1 MPGELFKFPIYVKPP
16 QSGKTQDAII
26 RPMEE
31 SFRQGRIPV
40 IIIPSRIQ
48 LQKQI
53 TKRLLGEFVNHN
65 NTNVEKIINMTSLS
79 SNKIGR
85 FDTGNVGNRLSGS
98 IEALKKLSDDS
109 IKTFVVLNNKAG
121 ITKLLCTMA
130 QSDKKFDI
138 IVDEIHGFFN
148 VSLGDTDIEELQ
160 FSINTQFWNVL
171 EFSRNRKKQLNDRKI
186 KLDSLE
192 RIFTLFQIIRRGNH
206 KFSGCTA
213 TVSYISQSPLVK
225 LLNLD
230 PRIIQ
235 LNIPDC
241 YYGYE
246 RIQKESYEGSY
257 KVAINHILDDI
268 VQTNKST
275 TVMCHVN
282 RKQQTHTE
290 AAFYWIDTCLEKGI
304 DKLRILAM
312 IDNGDGY
319 RFYDHRKNTLLI
331 EKINVSEPW
340 RIINKLKCKGYDV
353 IGIFGDHC
361 MSESNTYQ
369 KCSDDVNCPINHLI
383 VVPFNHSIEKMTVMI
398 QKIGRIFGNDTLGEA
413 TRTIW
418 FPECEGESYQTKIEK
433 GLSLD
438 YHIQKESTLRRVN
451 FKRVVKLAK
460 SGRLDQYGNIIEQQE
475 IQKSV
480 NYEDLEDR
488 FRNYLTAKTKIAK
501 FVRSLDSTK
510 EAYTKE
516 NIIDLLREAGYKQP
530 QSMFISITTN
540 NGYGSMQFF
549 ETNNYYSMF
558 SLITE
563 VRTVHKKVF
572 TY

>member
-1 MPGELFKFPIYVKPP
+1 MSSDILKFPIYVKPP

-31 SFRQGRIPV
+31 SFSQGRIPV

-53 TKRLLGEFVNHN
+53 TKRLLGEFKKQD
-65 NTNVEKIINMTSLS
+65 NTNIEKIINMTSLS

-98 IEALKKLSDDS
+98 IEALRKISDGS

-121 ITKLLCTMA
+121 MTKLLCTMV

-148 VSLGDTDIEELQ
+148 ISLGDLDVEELK
-160 FSINTQFWNVL
+160 FMTDTKFWKVL
-171 EFSRNRKKQLNDRKI
+171 EFARNRKKLLNDRKI
-186 KLDSLE
+186 KLENTE
-192 RIFTLFQIIRRGNH
+192 RIFTLFEIIKKCGH

-213 TVSYISQSPLVK
+213 TVSYVAQSLFVK
-225 LLNLD
+225 MLNLD
-230 PRIIQ
+230 PRVIQ
-235 LNIPDC
+235 LDIPEC

-246 RIQKESYEGSY
+246 RVIKESYEGSY
-257 KVAINHILDDI
+257 KVAIGFILEDT
-268 VQTNKST
+268 VQTGEST

-282 RKQQTHTE
+282 RKQQAHKE

-340 RIINKLKCKGYDV
+340 RIVNTLKCKGYDV

-383 VVPFNHSIEKMTVMI
+383 VVPFNHSLAKMTVMI
-398 QKIGRIFGNDTLGEA
+398 QKIGRIFGNDTRGEA
-413 TRTIW
+413 KRTIW

-451 FKRVVKLAK
+451 FKRAVKLAK
-460 SGRLDQYGNIIEQQE
+460 SGRLDRYGNIVEQNNE
-475 IQKSV
+475 EHI

-488 FRNYLTAKTKIAK
+488 FRNYLTANTKIAK
-501 FVRSLDSTK
+501 FVRSLDNTL
-510 EAYTKE
+510 EIYTKE
-516 NIIDLLREAGYKQP
+516 YIIDLLSKAGYNQP

-549 ETNNYYSMF
+549 ETNNYSSYL
-558 SLITE
+558 LIPE
-563 VRTVHKKVF
+563 IKAIHKKVF
-572 TY
+572 TS